1 MMREAV
7 IQNSDSAMRR
17 LVLVSPVPGM
27 QTGTGNYLGLLARDL
42 IARGHDS
49 FAVVIDSEQLP
60 PKLQNISS
68 SELTDAIFGPSG
80 KSISIID
87 YREYKETQRDLC
99 IYFTANNEYH
109 LYIYNLLLRNREAT
123 RVLVVHEPSCLMIAC
138 NFFGIGRGAGT
149 SWDDFLLHLT
159 SQYGAAA
166 NSFLED
172 LRFRGVAE
180 SLKYESFGFDWF
192 SLGADEIIVH
202 SEYARLKMLHEL
214 KSPHPQPKIVVRA
227 HPDEARP
234 STENNKSKTK
244 PELNIGVFGFV
255 NPSKRVNEVIS
266 GLSLFVEK
274 IGRKQAKICGLKL
287 LVVGK
292 MPDRRFYDPRKHATK
307 ENVVDFIEFYDYVDK
322 AKFVDLLQR
331 CDTIFNLRF
340 PSCGETTGLSAFARP
355 GLHIAVSDYHSF
367 REVDAD
373 YLLRPEDDAA
383 GVCDVLSIRYNALFR
398 AFLPVGGKVVERTPT
413 ERIVK
418 DAMTSVSEEIT
429 GLMNV

>member
-1 MMREAV
+1 MMRETA
-7 IQNSDSAMRR
+7 IKNSDSEMRR

-27 QTGTGNYLGLLARDL
+27 QTGTGNYLGLLVRDL
-42 IARGHDS
+42 ITSGHDS
-49 FAVVIDSEQLP
+49 FSVVIDFEQLP
-60 PKLQNISS
+60 PQLQSTS
-68 SELTDAIFGPSG
+68 THELSDAIFG
-80 KSISIID
+80 ITDNRIFIID
-87 YREYKETQRDLC
+87 HREYQENTNDLC

-109 LYIYNLLLRNREAT
+109 LYIYNLLLRRREAK
-123 RVLVVHEPSCLMIAC
+123 RVLVIHEPSCLMIAC
-138 NFFGIGRGAGT
+138 NFFGMGRGAGT

-159 SQYGAAA
+159 SQYGSAA

-192 SLGADEIIVH
+192 SFGADSIIVH
-202 SEYARLKMLHEL
+202 SEYARLKILHEL
-214 KSPHPQPKIVVRA
+214 NSPHPQPNIVVRA
-227 HPDEARP
+227 HPDESCP
-234 STENNKSKTK
+234 PTENESKTK
-244 PELNIGVFGFV
+244 IELNVGVFGFV

-266 GLSLFVEK
+266 GLSLFVKK
-274 IGRKQAKICGLKL
+274 IGKKQAKGCGLKL
-287 LVVGK
+287 LIVGK
-292 MPDRRFYDPRKHATK
+292 MPDRHFYDPRKHAAT
-307 ENVVDFIEFYDYVDK
+307 ENVTDFIEFYNYVDK
-322 AKFVDLLQR
+322 TKFVDLLQR

-383 GVCDVLSIRYNALFR
+383 GVCDVLTIRYNSLYGK
-398 AFLPVGGKVVERTPT
+398 FLPVGGKVVERTHT

-418 DAMTSVSEEIT
+418 DVMTSVSEEIT
-429 GLMNV
+429 GLINV